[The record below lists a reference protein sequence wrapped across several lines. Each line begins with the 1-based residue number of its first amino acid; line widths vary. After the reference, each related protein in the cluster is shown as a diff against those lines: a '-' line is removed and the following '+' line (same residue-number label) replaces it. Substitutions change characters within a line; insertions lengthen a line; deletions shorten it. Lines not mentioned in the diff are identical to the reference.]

1 MTIDDED
8 EGDSDSPFNLGDLL
22 SQVQQMTEQ
31 LSVAQAEAADEV
43 VEGNAGGGAVRI
55 QVTGGLEFRSVTIDP
70 GAIDPD
76 DASLLE
82 DLVLAALRDA
92 MDQVS
97 RLTQDAMGHMA
108 FGAGLGDMSSLT
120 ELAGLGGLI
129 LGQPGS
135 DEHAH
140 TQDPD
145 AEHPDETG
153 DSGPASRTD

>member
-1 MTIDDED
+1 MTIDDEG
-8 EGDSDSPFNLGDLL
+8 EGDSAFNLGDLL

-43 VEGNAGGGAVRI
+43 VEGHAGGGAVRI
-55 QVTGGLEFRSVTIDP
+55 QVTGGLDFRSVTIDP

-76 DASLLE
+76 DVSLLE

-97 RLTQDAMGHMA
+97 QLTQTAMGHVG

-129 LGQPGS
+129 LGEAS
-135 DEHAH
+135 DDEPED
-140 TQDPD
+140 TED
-145 AEHPDETG
+145 ADEPE
-153 DSGPASRTD
+153 DSGPASGTD

>member
-1 MTIDDED
+1 VTIDDEG
-8 EGDSDSPFNLGDLL
+8 EGDSAFNLGDLL

-43 VEGNAGGGAVRI
+43 VEGHAGGGAVRI
-55 QVTGGLEFRSVTIDP
+55 QVTGGLDFRSVTIDP

-76 DASLLE
+76 DVSLLE

-97 RLTQDAMGHMA
+97 QLTQTAMGHVG

-129 LGQPGS
+129 LGEAS
-135 DEHAH
+135 DDEPED
-140 TQDPD
+140 TED
-145 AEHPDETG
+145 ADEPE
-153 DSGPASRTD
+153 DSGPASGTD

>member
-1 MTIDDED
+1 VTIDDEG
-8 EGDSDSPFNLGDLL
+8 EGDSAFNLGDLL

-43 VEGNAGGGAVRI
+43 VEGHAGGGAVRI
-55 QVTGGLEFRSVTIDP
+55 QVTGGLDFRSVTIDP

-76 DASLLE
+76 DVSLLE

-97 RLTQDAMGHMA
+97 QLTQTAMGHVG

-129 LGQPGS
+129 LGEAS
-135 DEHAH
+135 DDEPED
-140 TQDPD
+140 TED
-145 AEHPDETG
+145 ADEPE
-153 DSGPASRTD
+153 DCGPASGTD